1 MLIMY
6 GGLAGS
12 CWWLMLTVTGFQFIV
27 LKVGSSRVKM
37 LVRPTPPSSDWPRLH
52 LTDVDR
58 SYHWPVS

>member
-27 LKVGSSRVKM
+27 LKVGSSRVKL
-37 LVRPTPPSSDWPRLH
+37 LVRPTTPPSLPIGRDSI
-52 LTDVDR
+52 
-58 SYHWPVS
+58 

>member
-37 LVRPTPPSSDWPRLH
+37 LVRPLSSDWPRLH